1 MSPRPGKIVEDVK
14 VDIPRPRVEHT
25 RDPRFFD
32 IVDHIIS
39 VIEAACAASARGCE
53 NLPVKSC

>member
-32 IVDHIIS
+32 IVDRIIA
-39 VIEAACAASARGCE
+39 VIEAAA
-53 NLPVKSC
+53 LPGQEIAKTYQ